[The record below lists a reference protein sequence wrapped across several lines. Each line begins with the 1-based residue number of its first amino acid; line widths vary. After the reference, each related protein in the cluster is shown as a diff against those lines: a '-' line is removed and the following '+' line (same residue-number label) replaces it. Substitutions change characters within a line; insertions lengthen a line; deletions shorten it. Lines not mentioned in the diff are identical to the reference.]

1 MIPAVD
7 HCKTEFERASRRRP
21 LSEPMHFRHQRWEA
35 LERFL
40 LTGFPVAALA
50 DRFFTMAS
58 EPIAASRDRDLAHG
72 RLPGRCC
79 AEVVFING
87 YFVQPTLSFSQLP
100 AGLHVESLSS
110 AISRSAEEVTTYL
123 SRVAPPEEL
132 PLVALNTALFVDGVC
147 VRIGSGVRLPEPV
160 HVRFISTGE
169 ADMRPAMSHPRVLIV
184 AGEDSHAAVI
194 ESYSGPDEIEYLTN
208 AVSEV
213 LLGVGAH
220 LEHSSIQEEGRDALH
235 LRTTRVQAGSGATL
249 STHNVQRGAAFVRC
263 DGVNMIG
270 NQLSES
276 HG

>member
-1 MIPAVD
+1 MMIPAVD

-21 LSEPMHFRHQRWEA
+21 PSEPMHFRHQRWEA

-50 DRFFTMAS
+50 DRFFTMAN
-58 EPIAASRDRDLAHG
+58 EPAAASRDRDLAHG

-87 YFVQPTLSFSQLP
+87 YFVHQASSTQLP
-100 AGLHVESLSS
+100 VGLHVESLSS
-110 AISRSAEEVTTYL
+110 AISRGAEEVTAYL

-147 VRIGSGVRLPEPV
+147 LRIGPGVRLPEPV
-160 HVRFISTGE
+160 HIRFISTGE

-184 AGEDSHAAVI
+184 AGEDSDSTVV
-194 ESYSGPDEIEYLTN
+194 ESYAGPDEIEYLTN

-213 LLGVGAH
+213 VLGVGAH
-220 LEHSSIQEEGRDALH
+220 LEHSSVQEEGRAALH
-235 LRTTRVQAGSGATL
+235 VRTRRVRAGSGATL
-249 STHNVQRGAAFVRC
+249 STRDVQRGAAFVRC
-263 DGVNMIG
+263 DEVSTIG
-270 NQLSES
+270 NQPSES
-276 HG
+276 RG